1 MTSTHVEGFKKPDA
15 NWKKMKAVYDACIEA
30 DVDVPEEVEDY
41 FNGEEPDESGVNV
54 DLEDTDCCKEYSA
67 DSCSGYEIDVTK
79 LPKDITII
87 RVYNSY

>member
-1 MTSTHVEGFKKPDA
+1 MTSTHAKGFRKPDA
-15 NWKKMKAVYDACIEA
+15 KWKKMKALYDACIDA
-30 DVDVPEEVEDY
+30 DIALPEEVNSY
-41 FNGEEPDESGVNV
+41 FNYEEPDNTGVIV
-54 DLEDTDCCKEYSA
+54 ELRGTTCCKEYSA